1 VLRRELLLLVVVVGN
16 VHRCVTGVLDLFDS
30 LNDDSEVEA
39 NQHSATNRETSAAHS
54 VPDKAA
60 MSFSPPED
68 DSSDEIEEMDAP
80 APKKTG
86 SSFEQLRAMKNQGGK
101 PSSITLLGMMKPKP
115 AKTLSSIDKLLAM
128 KAGTQA
134 SDSQSDEDSDD
145 DESQT
150 KHRSRGSRRQSS
162 PARSRRQA
170 HNTRSTSLQSEK
182 NCSIMHLC
190 LCTANWSWNRLVGR
204 SNLQSSRVFKQLV
217 KLLHLHSIRLARCL
231 SNFRHLI

>member
-1 VLRRELLLLVVVVGN
+1 MLRRELLLLVVVVGN

-80 APKKTG
+80 APKKKG

-145 DESQT
+145 DDRPISKEIPISRLAQT
-150 KHRSRGSRRQSS
+150 KQSS
-162 PARSRRQA
+162 TLKKAGTQHQKHQPAKRKKLQHNAPLPLHGKLVMESVGGKKQSTIQQSFQA
-170 HNTRSTSLQSEK
+170 ASQASAPSLDS
-182 NCSIMHLC
+182 
-190 LCTANWSWNRLVGR
+190 V
-204 SNLQSSRVFKQLV
+204 SSLPV
-217 KLLHLHSIRLARCL
+217 
-231 SNFRHLI
+231 